1 LSLLEFEVVVP
12 SVTSTLPDLTPAF
25 KSKAGPEA
33 SSRGGELSLLEF
45 GVVVPNVTP
54 RQATRRTIDPIILK
68 TRARP
73 PNLPELEPPGVG
85 YGKTYD
91 VVKQKDKTSSLLVF
105 VKYAVLLAFLCCFLL
120 TRIITFS
127 FLIKF
132 HRTLVGERI

>member
-1 LSLLEFEVVVP
+1 LSLLEFEVVVVP
-12 SVTSTLPDLTPAF
+12 SVTLTLSDSNPAF

-33 SSRGGELSLLEF
+33 SSRGVELSLLEF

-54 RQATRRTIDPIILK
+54 RQATRRTIDPMILK

-73 PNLPELEPPGVG
+73 PNLLELEPPGVG

-105 VKYAVLLAFLCCFLL
+105 VKYAVLAYLCCFLL